1 MMTGTIAN
9 RETALRLAAAGH
21 HVFPCHPGGESVKK
35 PMPFI
40 KWKDASTTDPAK
52 IGQWWA
58 KWPDAAVGL
67 DLAKSGLIVIDADR
81 HDPEKDG
88 VEAFGVMMSEN
99 GFDPDSAPLVA
110 TPSSGNHHFFRQ
122 PPGKQYGNSDGGK
135 YKGVSLRDMGINVR
149 GHNGYVIAPGTVMA
163 NGSTY
168 EQFGE
173 LENAPVLPDWLVQI
187 IDPDKR
193 ERPEP
198 VRVPDARPASDE
210 RVRAYCDEAV
220 MQEVNRV
227 RFAGSGTRNN
237 TLNEAAF
244 SLGQLVGAGWV
255 SRAEIEARLT
265 NAAQECGLKQ
275 PEIRK
280 TIRSGLEKGMADPRK
295 LPDGGTGLSP
305 DDIQAARILI
315 ERHDGRMEDQE
326 TGEVMEPASGS
337 TRTLPA
343 LLPAFPPGLVGDIAK
358 WIEATARRSQPGL
371 AIGAALAL
379 VGLACGRHI
388 AGPTRAGTAL
398 YFLGLAPT
406 GTGKDH
412 PLKQIGRVMTAANL
426 GHHLGPSEFISL
438 TAAINV
444 LKKKPA
450 AICAMDEF
458 GDFMRR
464 VYARKGSPHE
474 RAVTKILRSAWSAN
488 FDAFTTPEW
497 AAIAS
502 ETIAAPHL
510 SMFGVSTHEQ
520 FYSALEGGAA
530 SDGTLNRFTIIDGK
544 TDPVDKEPEMD
555 PHVVP
560 GRLADDLKIIYLRSG
575 EMSAAMRL
583 DPLANPADHGKL
595 TILGWSSD
603 EAKELWTD
611 YQRKC
616 EGIMRGEPE
625 RADFVVRSAEM
636 AIRIATI
643 VAAGRFDDTVNVAD
657 VEFGIAM
664 ASASA
669 DMMMSGAEEWMAE
682 NDHQARAQKVLR
694 IIRQR
699 GTIKHSDLLRSMQ
712 HTAPARELRDVLA
725 LLMESGQ
732 VRRVDIK
739 TRDGP
744 NAGGYMA
751 T

>member
-1 MMTGTIAN
+1 
-9 RETALRLAAAGH
+9 
-21 HVFPCHPGGESVKK
+21 
-35 PMPFI
+35 
-40 KWKDASTTDPAK
+40 
-52 IGQWWA
+52 
-58 KWPDAAVGL
+58 
-67 DLAKSGLIVIDADR
+67 
-81 HDPEKDG
+81 
-88 VEAFGVMMSEN
+88 
-99 GFDPDSAPLVA
+99 
-110 TPSSGNHHFFRQ
+110 
-122 PPGKQYGNSDGGK
+122 
-135 YKGVSLRDMGINVR
+135 MGINVR
-149 GHNGYVIAPGTVMA
+149 GHGGYVIAPGTVMSD
-163 NGSTY
+163 GSTY

-173 LENAPVLPDWLVQI
+173 LENAPILPDWLVKV
-187 IDPDKR
+187 IDPDR
-193 ERPEP
+193 QERPERIDLQTTYTDDRSMDE
-198 VRVPDARPASDE
+198 VRDLLFSINPD
-210 RVRAYCDEAV
+210 CDYQTWVECLMAV
-220 MQEVNRV
+220 HAET
-227 RFAGSGTRNN
+227 AGSGAGMSLVDAWSSNGSKYKGTREIAAKWRSFKRTGITGG
-237 TLNEAAF
+237 TLAEIARNHGADLSAIALKYRGNVNAYDMAEAA
-244 SLGQLVGAGWV
+244 
-255 SRAEIEARLT
+255 E
-265 NAAQECGLKQ
+265 
-275 PEIRK
+275 
-280 TIRSGLEKGMADPRK
+280 
-295 LPDGGTGLSP
+295 
-305 DDIQAARILI
+305 AARRLI
-315 ERHDGRMEDQE
+315 ENHDGSLADAE
-326 TGEVMEPASGS
+326 TGEVVDSASGA

-371 AIGAALAL
+371 AVGAALAL

-412 PLKQIGRVMTAANL
+412 PLKQIGRIMTAANL

-555 PHVVP
+555 PYVVP

-595 TILGWSSD
+595 TILGWSSG
-603 EAKELWTD
+603 AAQKLWTD

-616 EGIMRGEPE
+616 EGIMRSEPE

-643 VAAGRFDDTVNVAD
+643 VAAGRFDDTVNVGD

-669 DMMMSGAEEWMAE
+669 DMMMTGADEWMAE

-744 NAGGYMA
+744 DAGGYMA